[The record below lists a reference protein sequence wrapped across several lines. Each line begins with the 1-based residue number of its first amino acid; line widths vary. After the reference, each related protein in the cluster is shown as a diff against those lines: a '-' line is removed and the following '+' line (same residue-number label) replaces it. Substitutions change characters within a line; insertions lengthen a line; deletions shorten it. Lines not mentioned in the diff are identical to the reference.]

1 MKQRRLWSMNDLS
14 DEKVEKLSKK
24 AGISKLLAGIFLSRG
39 VDDPDYIKDFLNPS
53 LDKLHDPFELRDMEK
68 AVDRIV
74 KALRQNEKILIYGD
88 YDVDGITSTSILYD
102 FFRRQN
108 ADVCY
113 YIPDRLNEGYGI
125 SMAAAEKMP
134 EMDVDLVITVDC
146 ALLLSKR

>member
-39 VDDPDYIKDFLNPS
+39 VDDPDYIKDFLN
-53 LDKLHDPFELRDMEK
+53 PFELRDMEK

-108 ADVCY
+108 ADV
-113 YIPDRLNEGYGI
+113 
-125 SMAAAEKMP
+125 
-134 EMDVDLVITVDC
+134 
-146 ALLLSKR
+146 

>member
-74 KALRQNEKILIYGD
+74 KALRQNEKNIKKGRTAHSF
-88 YDVDGITSTSILYD
+88 G
-102 FFRRQN
+102 FFGKTHN
-108 ADVCY
+108 IHK
-113 YIPDRLNEGYGI
+113 YIQL
-125 SMAAAEKMP
+125 
-134 EMDVDLVITVDC
+134 
-146 ALLLSKR
+146 